1 MTEERGSYDI
11 PRLSPDGRRLAL
23 NLDGTWIYDLERG
36 TRTRLRPGGQMPVW
50 TPDGSRI
57 TFASDRR
64 GPWNL
69 YWKSA
74 DEVGEAELL
83 LPSEHSQF
91 PMSWSPDGQVLAFQ
105 EFNTETAD
113 DIWMLGKDG
122 ELQPFVVTRFRERT
136 PRFSPDGRFL
146 AYVSNESGRHEV
158 YVQPYPATG
167 KRWTVS
173 TDGGTEPLW
182 SPDGLTLYYR
192 QGDRVM
198 AVALETSAEFR
209 AGKPRQL
216 FEGPFEAHIFPNYDI
231 SPDGD
236 RFVMVRTD
244 SNAPG
249 EIHVVLNWFEELRR
263 LVPTNN

>member
-1 MTEERGSYDI
+1 M
-11 PRLSPDGRRLAL
+11 
-23 NLDGTWIYDLERG
+23 
-36 TRTRLRPGGQMPVW
+36 
-50 TPDGSRI
+50 
-57 TFASDRR
+57 
-64 GPWNL
+64 
-69 YWKSA
+69 
-74 DEVGEAELL
+74 GEAELL

-122 ELQPFVVTRFRERT
+122 EPQPLSLRVFVNG
-136 PRFSPDGRFL
+136 PRVFSRRAFL

-167 KRWTVS
+167 RGGRFDRWRHGAPLVS
-173 TDGGTEPLW
+173 RRSDALL
-182 SPDGLTLYYR
+182 S

-198 AVALETSAEFR
+198 AVALETSAEFC

-236 RFVMVRTD
+236 RFIMIVRTRR
-244 SNAPG
+244 G
-249 EIHVVLNWFEELRR
+249 ERNPRCPHWFRELRR